1 MRDRYSGHPD
11 PSSCVMAAISWRP
24 GIGLRAWPSTR
35 PVKRWSCAMF
45 DSSNRFEGGNGT
57 CSCSILNTQC
67 SVPSVV
73 RLRYQK
79 LQLCQTVFCLTPR
92 TFALSLSLSNT
103 PVPKF
108 TYTLPL
114 STRPTI
120 RTAWC
125 ATFCRS
131 ASSLSIHYERVA
143 EGRP

>member
-57 CSCSILNTQC
+57 CSCSILNAQC
-67 SVPSVV
+67 H
-73 RLRYQK
+73 
-79 LQLCQTVFCLTPR
+79 QLCAYDIRNFSSARPSFVSPLAPLLS
-92 TFALSLSLSNT
+92 LSLSLSNT

>member
-11 PSSCVMAAISWRP
+11 SSSCVMAAISWRP

-57 CSCSILNTQC
+57 CSCSILNAQC
-67 SVPSVV
+67 H
-73 RLRYQK
+73 
-79 LQLCQTVFCLTPR
+79 QLCAYDIRNFSSARPSFVSPL
-92 TFALSLSLSNT
+92 AHLLSLFLSNT